1 MKIRFLVNGKE
12 INPGDAVRK
21 AAQDKIEDI
30 DRQVLSRVVRVT
42 NVLRNS
48 ALKVLSGTR
57 SGRTYKRPG
66 TTRKVK
72 SNYYRAS
79 APGEPPAVRTGNL
92 RQNWNPFTAI
102 ESSGSGSTV
111 LAGIESG
118 EKYAGYLENG
128 TSRMAPRPYV
138 DRIKEDAKPEIERI
152 FSEPYT

>member
-12 INPGDAVRK
+12 IDPGDAVKK
-21 AAQDKIEDI
+21 AAQEKFDDI
-30 DRQVLSRVVRVT
+30 DKQVLSRAVRVT
-42 NVLRNS
+42 NALRNS

-57 SGRTYKRPG
+57 SGKVYKRPG
-66 TTRKVK
+66 SRNAT
-72 SNYYRAS
+72 YRAS
-79 APGEPPAVRTGNL
+79 APGEPPAVRTGML

-102 ESSGSGSTV
+102 ESGDKGSTI

-138 DRIKEDAKPEIERI
+138 DLIKEDTKPEIERI
-152 FSEPYT
+152 FGEPYT